1 MDHWIPATDG
11 RWHGNRL
18 DGRCANENRR
28 DLHDNGRMKLTYGGR
43 AATGEAYE
51 IEADRHGNYTIRLG
65 AKVVK
70 RVTSLTSYVG
80 RPKWG
85 SRKLEMVAIEEAK
98 AVIDSG
104 MVDQDSTMARTPG
117 SSRFMGTESWT
128 VKARE

>member
-1 MDHWIPATDG
+1 
-11 RWHGNRL
+11 
-18 DGRCANENRR
+18 
-28 DLHDNGRMKLTYGGR
+28 MKLTYGGR

-104 MVDQDSTMARTPG
+104 TAEQDSTMATTPG
-117 SSRFMGTESWT
+117 SSGFMGTESWT

>member
-1 MDHWIPATDG
+1 
-11 RWHGNRL
+11 
-18 DGRCANENRR
+18 
-28 DLHDNGRMKLTYGGR
+28 MKLTYGGR

-51 IEADRHGNYTIRLG
+51 IDADRHGNYTIRLAG
-65 AKVVK
+65 KVVK

-104 MVDQDSTMARTPG
+104 MVDQDSTMGGSPG
-117 SSRFMGTESWT
+117 SSRFMGTDSWT

>member
-1 MDHWIPATDG
+1 
-11 RWHGNRL
+11 
-18 DGRCANENRR
+18 
-28 DLHDNGRMKLTYGGR
+28 MKITYGGS

-51 IEADRHGNYTIRLG
+51 IDADRHGNYTIRLG
-65 AKVVK
+65 GKVLK
-70 RVTSLTSYVG
+70 RVTSLTNYVG

-104 MVDQDSTMARTPG
+104 MVDPDSTLARTPG

>member
-1 MDHWIPATDG
+1 
-11 RWHGNRL
+11 
-18 DGRCANENRR
+18 
-28 DLHDNGRMKLTYGGR
+28 MKLTHGGS

-51 IEADRHGNYTIRLG
+51 IDADRHGNYTIRLG
-65 AKVVK
+65 GKVLK
-70 RVTSLTSYVG
+70 RVTSVTSYVG

-85 SRKLEMVAIEEAK
+85 SRKLELMAIEEAK

-104 MVDQDSTMARTPG
+104 MADPDSTLATPG